1 MALCTACPV
10 STLRVVGAGE
20 GAEHGKGAVV
30 LPLGGGRWGVHWS
43 PRHNA
48 EGRGCWGLYLQL
60 CTHPGSTPPPTPSL
74 PPISSSLCP
83 PSHRISLSL
92 SLPLSY
98 PPPPHHQPAAS
109 TPTLKARRSA
119 VVVFVGGHLLR
130 VRVSELHVTA
140 GGFNTSYI
148 RERLVCTGTR
158 LGHAF
163 FGDLR
168 WAWRSIK
175 GPMALCFSLLH
186 YAFSLDKTTP
196 PSFNC
201 LKTAF
206 IFVDTLSVC
215 YTICLT
221 FE

>member
-92 SLPLSY
+92 SPSLLSPSS
-98 PPPPHHQPAAS
+98 PPPTSCVNTHSQGE
-109 TPTLKARRSA
+109 TKRRSRFCGRPSA
-119 VVVFVGGHLLR
+119 
-130 VRVSELHVTA
+130 SSA
-140 GGFNTSYI
+140 
-148 RERLVCTGTR
+148 
-158 LGHAF
+158 
-163 FGDLR
+163 
-168 WAWRSIK
+168 SI
-175 GPMALCFSLLH
+175 GASRHGRGL
-186 YAFSLDKTTP
+186 
-196 PSFNC
+196 
-201 LKTAF
+201 
-206 IFVDTLSVC
+206 
-215 YTICLT
+215 
-221 FE
+221 

>member
-1 MALCTACPV
+1 MGRGRWCYLWE
-10 STLRVVGAGE
+10 VGAGE
-20 GAEHGKGAVV
+20 CIGPPGITQRDADAGGYICNCAHTQAALPRPPPPSLLSLQVFV
-30 LPLGGGRWGVHWS
+30 LP
-43 PRHNA
+43 
-48 EGRGCWGLYLQL
+48 
-60 CTHPGSTPPPTPSL
+60 PTE
-74 PPISSSLCP
+74 
-83 PSHRISLSL
+83 SLSL
-92 SLPLSY
+92 SPPLSY
-98 PPPPHHQPAAS
+98 PPPHHQPAAS

-206 IFVDTLSVC
+206 IFVDSLSV
-215 YTICLT
+215 TPSVLLLND
-221 FE
+221 